1 MTPRTDNILNAA
13 IDNWR
18 HWDTGTQSRISV
30 PPKVEKQLI
39 GGLTNEAFLV
49 TSGDLRAVVRV
60 NSANTDA
67 LGISREREHRLL
79 TVLQPSGCVPRLLF
93 SDSEVQ
99 ITQLIEGRHLTRGDL
114 KDKVMQD
121 HLENC
126 IERIQSYSVDYMTKR
141 NYKNYI
147 NLYSDQVPNFDGLSE
162 IESAASLIDMGEWE
176 PVISHHDL
184 ILENII
190 WSNQG
195 MFFIDWEYA
204 HLGHPLIDHVK
215 LFGRNYCYIMADMQT
230 INALYTLH
238 SGITKLWYALQ
249 EILQNTNRVT
259 QG

>member
-1 MTPRTDNILNAA
+1 MTPRTANILYAA
-13 IDNWR
+13 IDKWR
-18 HWDTGTQSRISV
+18 HWDTGKDSRISGL
-30 PPKVEKQLI
+30 PKVDKQLI

-49 TSGDLRAVVRV
+49 DSGDVRAVVRV

-99 ITQLIEGRHLTRGDL
+99 VTQLIEGRHLTRDDL
-114 KDKVMQD
+114 KDRVILD

-126 IERIQSYSVDYMTKR
+126 IERIQSYSVDCMTKR

-147 NLYSDQVPNFDGLSE
+147 NLYSDQVRNFDGLSE

-190 WSNQG
+190 WSNKG

-215 LFGRNYCYIMADMQT
+215 LFGRIYCVNKSDIQT
-230 INALYTLH
+230 IDALDTLQ

-249 EILQNTNRVT
+249 EILQNTDQVM
-259 QG
+259 

>member
-1 MTPRTDNILNAA
+1 MTPRTANILDAT
-13 IDNWR
+13 IDQWR
-18 HWDTGTQSRISV
+18 HWDTGPESRMSSR
-30 PPKVEKQLI
+30 PKVDKQLI

-49 TSGDLRAVVRV
+49 ASGDLRAVVRV

-99 ITQLIEGRHLTRGDL
+99 VTQLIEGRHLTRGDL
-114 KDKVMQD
+114 KDRVIQD

-195 MFFIDWEYA
+195 MFLIDWEYA

-215 LFGRNYCYIMADMQT
+215 LFGRRYCDNKLDIKT
-230 INALYTLH
+230 IDALDTLQ

-249 EILQNTNRVT
+249 EILQNKD
-259 QG
+259 QAM

>member
-1 MTPRTDNILNAA
+1 MTPRTANILEAA

-18 HWDTGTQSRISV
+18 HWDTGKDSRISG
-30 PPKVEKQLI
+30 PPKVDKQLV

-49 TSGDLRAVVRV
+49 ASGDLRAVVRV
-60 NSANTDA
+60 NSATTDT

-99 ITQLIEGRHLTRGDL
+99 VTQLIEGRHLTRDDL
-114 KDKVMQD
+114 KDRVILD

-126 IERIQSYSVDYMTKR
+126 IERIQSYSVDCMTKR
-141 NYKNYI
+141 NYKSYI

-195 MFFIDWEYA
+195 MFLIDWEYA

-215 LFGRNYCYIMADMQT
+215 LFGRRYCDNKSDIQT
-230 INALYTLH
+230 IDALDTLQ

-249 EILQNTNRVT
+249 EILQNTDQVM
-259 QG
+259 

>member
-1 MTPRTDNILNAA
+1 MTPRTANILEAA

-18 HWDTGTQSRISV
+18 HWDTGKDSRISG
-30 PPKVEKQLI
+30 PPKVDKQLV

-49 TSGDLRAVVRV
+49 ASGDLRAVVRV
-60 NSANTDA
+60 NSATTDA

-99 ITQLIEGRHLTRGDL
+99 VTQLIEGRHLTRDDL
-114 KDKVMQD
+114 KDRVILD

-126 IERIQSYSVDYMTKR
+126 IERIQSYSVDCMTKR
-141 NYKNYI
+141 NYKSYI

-190 WSNQG
+190 WSNHG
-195 MFFIDWEYA
+195 MFLIDWEYA

-215 LFGRNYCYIMADMQT
+215 LFGRRYCDNKSDIPT
-230 INALYTLH
+230 IDALDTLQ

-249 EILQNTNRVT
+249 EILQNTDQVM
-259 QG
+259 

>member
-1 MTPRTDNILNAA
+1 MTPRTANILDAA
-13 IDNWR
+13 IDQWR
-18 HWDTGTQSRISV
+18 HWDTGPESRISSR
-30 PPKVEKQLI
+30 PKVDKQLI

-49 TSGDLRAVVRV
+49 ASGDLRAVVRV

-93 SDSEVQ
+93 SESEVQ
-99 ITQLIEGRHLTRGDL
+99 VTQLIEGRHLTRGDL
-114 KDKVMQD
+114 KDRVIQD

-126 IERIQSYSVDYMTKR
+126 IESIQSYSVDYMTKR

-215 LFGRNYCYIMADMQT
+215 LFGRSYCDSKSDIQT
-230 INALYTLH
+230 IDALDTLQ

-249 EILQNTNRVT
+249 EILQNTDQVM
-259 QG
+259 

>member
-1 MTPRTDNILNAA
+1 MTPRTANILNAA

-18 HWDTGTQSRISV
+18 HWDTGTESRISGS
-30 PPKVEKQLI
+30 PKVEKLLI
-39 GGLTNEAFLV
+39 GGLTNESFLV
-49 TSGDLRAVVRV
+49 TSGDFRAVVRV
-60 NSANTDA
+60 NSADTNS
-67 LGISREREHRLL
+67 LGISRKREYRLL
-79 TVLQPSGCVPRLLF
+79 TALQPSGCVPKLLF
-93 SDSEVQ
+93 NDSDVQ
-99 ITQLIEGRHLTRGDL
+99 VTQLIEGRHLIRSDL
-114 KDKVMQD
+114 KDRVIQD

-126 IERIQSYSVDYMTKR
+126 IERIQSYSISNMGKR

-162 IESAASLIDMGEWE
+162 IESAASLIDMAEWE

-190 WSNQG
+190 LSNQG
-195 MFFIDWEYA
+195 IFFIDWEYA

-215 LFGRNYCYIMADMQT
+215 LFGRNYCYIKADMQT

-238 SGITKLWYALQ
+238 SGITQLWYALQ
-249 EILQNTNRVT
+249 EILQNTNQVT

>member
-1 MTPRTDNILNAA
+1 MTPRTANILDAT
-13 IDNWR
+13 IDQWR
-18 HWDTGTQSRISV
+18 HWDTGPESRMSSR
-30 PPKVEKQLI
+30 PKVDKQLI

-49 TSGDLRAVVRV
+49 ASGDLRAVVRV

-93 SDSEVQ
+93 SESEVQ
-99 ITQLIEGRHLTRGDL
+99 VTQLIEGRHLTRGDL
-114 KDKVMQD
+114 KDRVIQD

-147 NLYSDQVPNFDGLSE
+147 NLYSDQVPNFDGLLE
-162 IESAASLIDMGEWE
+162 IESAASLIDIGEWE

-215 LFGRNYCYIMADMQT
+215 LFGRRYCDNKLDIKT
-230 INALYTLH
+230 IDALDTLQ

-249 EILQNTNRVT
+249 EILQNKD
-259 QG
+259 QAM

>member
-1 MTPRTDNILNAA
+1 MTPRTANILYAA
-13 IDNWR
+13 IDKWR
-18 HWDTGTQSRISV
+18 HWDTGKDSRISGL
-30 PPKVEKQLI
+30 PKVDKQLI

-49 TSGDLRAVVRV
+49 DSGDLRAVVRV
-60 NSANTDA
+60 NSVNTDA

-99 ITQLIEGRHLTRGDL
+99 VTQLIEGRHLTRDDL
-114 KDKVMQD
+114 KDRVILD

-126 IERIQSYSVDYMTKR
+126 IERIQSYSVDCMTKR
-141 NYKNYI
+141 NYKSYI

-190 WSNQG
+190 WSNKG

-215 LFGRNYCYIMADMQT
+215 LFGRIYCVNKSDIQT
-230 INALYTLH
+230 IDALDTLQ

-249 EILQNTNRVT
+249 EILQNTDQVM
-259 QG
+259 

>member
-1 MTPRTDNILNAA
+1 MTPRTANILDAT
-13 IDNWR
+13 IDQWR
-18 HWDTGTQSRISV
+18 HWDTGPESRMSSR
-30 PPKVEKQLI
+30 PKVDKQLI

-49 TSGDLRAVVRV
+49 ASGDLRAVVRV

-99 ITQLIEGRHLTRGDL
+99 VTQLIEGRHLTRGDL
-114 KDKVMQD
+114 KDRVIQD

-147 NLYSDQVPNFDGLSE
+147 NLYSDQVPNFDGLLE
-162 IESAASLIDMGEWE
+162 IESAASLIDIGEWE

-215 LFGRNYCYIMADMQT
+215 LFGRRYCDNKSDIQT
-230 INALYTLH
+230 IDALDTLQ

-249 EILQNTNRVT
+249 EILQNKD
-259 QG
+259 QAM

>member
-1 MTPRTDNILNAA
+1 MTPRTANILEAA

-18 HWDTGTQSRISV
+18 HWDTGKDSRISG
-30 PPKVEKQLI
+30 PPKVDKQLV

-49 TSGDLRAVVRV
+49 TSGDLRAVIRV
-60 NSANTDA
+60 NSATTDA

-99 ITQLIEGRHLTRGDL
+99 VTQLIEGRHLTRDDL
-114 KDKVMQD
+114 KDRVILD

-126 IERIQSYSVDYMTKR
+126 IERIQSYSVDCMTKR
-141 NYKNYI
+141 NYKSYI

-195 MFFIDWEYA
+195 MFLIDWEYA

-215 LFGRNYCYIMADMQT
+215 LFGRRYCDNKSDIQT
-230 INALYTLH
+230 IDALDTLQ

-249 EILQNTNRVT
+249 EILQNTDQVM
-259 QG
+259 

>member
-1 MTPRTDNILNAA
+1 MTPRTANILEAA

-18 HWDTGTQSRISV
+18 HWDTGKDSRISGT
-30 PPKVEKQLI
+30 PKVDKQLV

-49 TSGDLRAVVRV
+49 ASGDLRAVVRV
-60 NSANTDA
+60 NSANTAA

-93 SDSEVQ
+93 SDSDVQ
-99 ITQLIEGRHLTRGDL
+99 VTQLKEGRHITRGDL
-114 KDKVMQD
+114 KDRVIQD

-162 IESAASLIDMGEWE
+162 IESAASLVDMGEWE

-184 ILENII
+184 ILENIN

-215 LFGRNYCYIMADMQT
+215 LFGRSYCDNKSDIQT
-230 INALYTLH
+230 IDALDTLQ
-238 SGITKLWYALQ
+238 SGITKLWWALQ
-249 EILQNTNRVT
+249 EILQNTD
-259 QG
+259 QAM

>member
-1 MTPRTDNILNAA
+1 MTPRTANILDAT
-13 IDNWR
+13 IDQWR
-18 HWDTGTQSRISV
+18 HWDTGPESRMSSR
-30 PPKVEKQLI
+30 PKVDKQLI

-49 TSGDLRAVVRV
+49 ASGDLRAVVRV

-93 SDSEVQ
+93 SDSDVQ
-99 ITQLIEGRHLTRGDL
+99 VTQLIEGRHLTRGDL
-114 KDKVMQD
+114 KDRVIQD

-141 NYKNYI
+141 NYKSYI

-162 IESAASLIDMGEWE
+162 IESAASLIDIGEWE

-215 LFGRNYCYIMADMQT
+215 LFGRRYCDNKLDIKT
-230 INALYTLH
+230 IDALDTLQ

-249 EILQNTNRVT
+249 EILQNKD
-259 QG
+259 QAM

>member
-1 MTPRTDNILNAA
+1 MTPRTANILYAA

-18 HWDTGTQSRISV
+18 HWDTGKDSRISG
-30 PPKVEKQLI
+30 PPKVDKQLV

-49 TSGDLRAVVRV
+49 TSDDLRAVVRV

-99 ITQLIEGRHLTRGDL
+99 VTQLIEGRHLTRDDL
-114 KDKVMQD
+114 KDRVILD

-126 IERIQSYSVDYMTKR
+126 IERIQSYSVDCMTKR

-147 NLYSDQVPNFDGLSE
+147 NLYSDQVRNFDGLSE

-190 WSNQG
+190 WSNKG

-215 LFGRNYCYIMADMQT
+215 LFGRSYCDNKSDIQT
-230 INALYTLH
+230 IDALDTLQ
-238 SGITKLWYALQ
+238 SGITKLWWELQ
-249 EILQNTNRVT
+249 ETLQNTD
-259 QG
+259 QAM

>member
-1 MTPRTDNILNAA
+1 MTPRTANILEAA

-18 HWDTGTQSRISV
+18 HWDTGKDSRISG
-30 PPKVEKQLI
+30 PPKVDKQLV

-49 TSGDLRAVVRV
+49 ASGDLRAVVRV
-60 NSANTDA
+60 NPATTDA

-99 ITQLIEGRHLTRGDL
+99 VTQLIEGRHLTRDDL
-114 KDKVMQD
+114 KDRVILD

-126 IERIQSYSVDYMTKR
+126 IERIQSYSVDCMTKR

-162 IESAASLIDMGEWE
+162 IESAASLVDMGEWK

-215 LFGRNYCYIMADMQT
+215 LFGRSYCDNKSDIQT
-230 INALYTLH
+230 IDALDTLQ
-238 SGITKLWYALQ
+238 SGITKLWWALQ
-249 EILQNTNRVT
+249 EILQNTD
-259 QG
+259 QAM

>member
-1 MTPRTDNILNAA
+1 MTPRTANILDAA
-13 IDNWR
+13 IDKWR
-18 HWDTGTQSRISV
+18 HWDTGTESRISSR
-30 PPKVEKQLI
+30 PKVDKQLI

-49 TSGDLRAVVRV
+49 ASGDLRAVIRV
-60 NSANTDA
+60 NSANTNA

-93 SDSEVQ
+93 NDSDAQV
-99 ITQLIEGRHLTRGDL
+99 TQFIEGRHLTRGDL
-114 KDKVMQD
+114 KNRVIQD
-121 HLENC
+121 HLKNC
-126 IERIQSYSVDYMTKR
+126 IERIQSYSVDDMTKR

-215 LFGRNYCYIMADMQT
+215 IFGRSYCDNKSDIQT
-230 INALYTLH
+230 IDALDILQR
-238 SGITKLWYALQ
+238 GITKLWYALQ
-249 EILQNTNRVT
+249 EIL
-259 QG
+259 

>member
-1 MTPRTDNILNAA
+1 MTPRTANILDAA
-13 IDNWR
+13 IDKWR
-18 HWDTGTQSRISV
+18 HWDTGTESRISGR
-30 PPKVEKQLI
+30 PKVDKQLI

-49 TSGDLRAVVRV
+49 ASGDLRAVIRV
-60 NSANTDA
+60 NSANTNA

-93 SDSEVQ
+93 NDSDAQV
-99 ITQLIEGRHLTRGDL
+99 TQFIEGRHLTRGDL
-114 KDKVMQD
+114 KNRVIQD
-121 HLENC
+121 HLKNC
-126 IERIQSYSVDYMTKR
+126 IERIQSYSVDDMTKR

-147 NLYSDQVPNFDGLSE
+147 DLYSDQVPNFDGLSE

-215 LFGRNYCYIMADMQT
+215 IFGRSYCDNKSDIQT
-230 INALYTLH
+230 IDALDILQR
-238 SGITKLWYALQ
+238 GITKLWYALQ
-249 EILQNTNRVT
+249 EIL
-259 QG
+259 

>member
-1 MTPRTDNILNAA
+1 MTPRTANILYAA

-18 HWDTGTQSRISV
+18 HWDTGKDSRISG
-30 PPKVEKQLI
+30 PPKVDKQLV

-49 TSGDLRAVVRV
+49 TSDDLRAVVRV
-60 NSANTDA
+60 NSATTDA

-99 ITQLIEGRHLTRGDL
+99 VTQLIEGRHLTRDDL
-114 KDKVMQD
+114 KDRVILD

-126 IERIQSYSVDYMTKR
+126 IERIQSYSVDCMTKR

-147 NLYSDQVPNFDGLSE
+147 NLYSDQVRNFDGLSE

-190 WSNQG
+190 WSNKG

-215 LFGRNYCYIMADMQT
+215 LFGRSYCDNKSDIQT
-230 INALYTLH
+230 IDALDTLQ
-238 SGITKLWYALQ
+238 SGITKLWWELQ
-249 EILQNTNRVT
+249 ETLQNTD
-259 QG
+259 QAM

>member
-1 MTPRTDNILNAA
+1 MTPRTANILEAT

-18 HWDTGTQSRISV
+18 HWDTDKALTLAV
-30 PPKVEKQLI
+30 PPKGAQQRVGCLSH
-39 GGLTNEAFLV
+39 EAFLV
-49 TSGDLRAVVRV
+49 PMGEFGAVVLV
-60 NSANTDA
+60 NSATTDA

-99 ITQLIEGRHLTRGDL
+99 VTQLIEGRHLTRDDL
-114 KDKVMQD
+114 KDRVILD

-126 IERIQSYSVDYMTKR
+126 IERIQSYSVDCMTKR
-141 NYKNYI
+141 NYKSYI

-176 PVISHHDL
+176 PVIGHHDL

-190 WSNQG
+190 WSNKG

-215 LFGRNYCYIMADMQT
+215 LFGRSDCDNKSDIQT
-230 INALYTLH
+230 IDALDTLQ

-249 EILQNTNRVT
+249 EILQNTDQVM
-259 QG
+259 

>member
-1 MTPRTDNILNAA
+1 MTPRTANILYAA

-18 HWDTGTQSRISV
+18 HWDTGKDSRISG
-30 PPKVEKQLI
+30 PPKVDKQLV

-49 TSGDLRAVVRV
+49 ASGDLRAVVRV
-60 NSANTDA
+60 NSATTDA

-79 TVLQPSGCVPRLLF
+79 TVLQPSDCVPRLLF
-93 SDSEVQ
+93 SDSDVQ
-99 ITQLIEGRHLTRGDL
+99 VTQFIEGRHLTRGDL
-114 KDKVMQD
+114 KDRVIQD

-126 IERIQSYSVDYMTKR
+126 IERIQSYSVDCMTKR
-141 NYKNYI
+141 NYKSYI

-215 LFGRNYCYIMADMQT
+215 LFGRIYCDNKSDIQT
-230 INALYTLH
+230 IDALDTLQ
-238 SGITKLWYALQ
+238 SGITKLWHALQ
-249 EILQNTNRVT
+249 EILQNTDQVM
-259 QG
+259 

>member
-1 MTPRTDNILNAA
+1 MTTRTANILEAA

-18 HWDTGTQSRISV
+18 HWDTGKDSRISG
-30 PPKVEKQLI
+30 PPKVDKQLV

-49 TSGDLRAVVRV
+49 TSDDLRAVVRV
-60 NSANTDA
+60 NSATTDA

-79 TVLQPSGCVPRLLF
+79 TVLQPSDCVPRLLF
-93 SDSEVQ
+93 SDSDVQ
-99 ITQLIEGRHLTRGDL
+99 VTQFIEGRHLTRGDL
-114 KDKVMQD
+114 KDRVIQD

-141 NYKNYI
+141 NYKSYI

-215 LFGRNYCYIMADMQT
+215 LFGRSYCDNKSNIQT
-230 INALYTLH
+230 IDALDTLQ

-249 EILQNTNRVT
+249 EILQNTD
-259 QG
+259 QAM

>member
-1 MTPRTDNILNAA
+1 MTPRTANILEAA

-18 HWDTGTQSRISV
+18 HWDTGKDSRISG
-30 PPKVEKQLI
+30 PPKVDKQLV

-49 TSGDLRAVVRV
+49 ASGDLRAVVRV
-60 NSANTDA
+60 NSATTDA

-99 ITQLIEGRHLTRGDL
+99 VTQLIEGRHLTRDDL
-114 KDKVMQD
+114 KDRVILD

-126 IERIQSYSVDYMTKR
+126 IERIQSYSVDCMTKR
-141 NYKNYI
+141 NYKSYI

-190 WSNQG
+190 WSNKG

-215 LFGRNYCYIMADMQT
+215 LFGRRYCDNKSDIPT
-230 INALYTLH
+230 IDALDTLQ
-238 SGITKLWYALQ
+238 SGITKLW
-249 EILQNTNRVT
+249 
-259 QG
+259 

>member
-1 MTPRTDNILNAA
+1 MTPRTANIIEVA

-18 HWDTGTQSRISV
+18 YWDTGKDSRISG
-30 PPKVEKQLI
+30 PPKVDKQLV

-99 ITQLIEGRHLTRGDL
+99 VTQFIEGRHLTRDDL
-114 KDKVMQD
+114 KDRVILD
-121 HLENC
+121 YLENC
-126 IERIQSYSVDYMTKR
+126 IERIQSYSVDCITKR

-215 LFGRNYCYIMADMQT
+215 LFGRNYCDSKSDIQT
-230 INALYTLH
+230 VDALDILQ
-238 SGITKLWYALQ
+238 SGITKLWYAVQ
-249 EILQNTNRVT
+249 EILKNTDQVM
-259 QG
+259 

>member
-1 MTPRTDNILNAA
+1 MTPRTANILDAA
-13 IDNWR
+13 IDQWR
-18 HWDTGTQSRISV
+18 HWDTGPESRMSSR
-30 PPKVEKQLI
+30 PKVDKQLI

-49 TSGDLRAVVRV
+49 ASGDLRAVVRV
-60 NSANTDA
+60 NSATTDA

-93 SDSEVQ
+93 SESEVQ
-99 ITQLIEGRHLTRGDL
+99 VTQLIEGRHLTRGDL
-114 KDKVMQD
+114 NDRVIQD

-147 NLYSDQVPNFDGLSE
+147 NLYSDQVPNFDGLLE
-162 IESAASLIDMGEWE
+162 IESAASLIDIGEWE

-190 WSNQG
+190 WNNQG

-215 LFGRNYCYIMADMQT
+215 LFGRRYCDNKSDIQT
-230 INALYTLH
+230 IDVLDTLQ

-249 EILQNTNRVT
+249 EILQNTDQVM
-259 QG
+259 

>member
-1 MTPRTDNILNAA
+1 MTPRTANILEAA

-18 HWDTGTQSRISV
+18 HWDTGKDSRISG
-30 PPKVEKQLI
+30 PPKVDKQLV
-39 GGLTNEAFLV
+39 GGLTNEDFLV
-49 TSGDLRAVVRV
+49 ASGDLRAVVRV
-60 NSANTDA
+60 NSATTDA

-99 ITQLIEGRHLTRGDL
+99 VTQLIEGRHLTRDDL
-114 KDKVMQD
+114 KDRVILD

-126 IERIQSYSVDYMTKR
+126 IERIQSYSVDCMTKR
-141 NYKNYI
+141 NYKSYI

-176 PVISHHDL
+176 PVIGHHDL

-190 WSNQG
+190 WSNKG

-215 LFGRNYCYIMADMQT
+215 LFGRRYCDSKSDIQT
-230 INALYTLH
+230 IDALDTLQ
-238 SGITKLWYALQ
+238 SGIAKLWHALQ
-249 EILQNTNRVT
+249 EILQNTDQVM
-259 QG
+259 

>member
-1 MTPRTDNILNAA
+1 MTPRTANILDAA
-13 IDNWR
+13 IDKWR
-18 HWDTGTQSRISV
+18 HWDTGKESRISSR
-30 PPKVEKQLI
+30 PKVDKQLI

-49 TSGDLRAVVRV
+49 ISGDLRAVVRV
-60 NSANTDA
+60 NSANTYA

-99 ITQLIEGRHLTRGDL
+99 VTQLIEGRHLTRGDL
-114 KDKVMQD
+114 KDRVILD

-126 IERIQSYSVDYMTKR
+126 IERVQSYSVDYMNKR
-141 NYKNYI
+141 NYKSYI

-215 LFGRNYCYIMADMQT
+215 LFGRTYCDSRSDIQT
-230 INALYTLH
+230 IDALDTLQ

-249 EILQNTNRVT
+249 EILQNTDQVM
-259 QG
+259 

>member
-1 MTPRTDNILNAA
+1 MTPRTANILEAA

-18 HWDTGTQSRISV
+18 HWDTGKDSRISG
-30 PPKVEKQLI
+30 PPKVDKQLV

-49 TSGDLRAVVRV
+49 ASGDLRAVVRV
-60 NSANTDA
+60 NSATTDA

-99 ITQLIEGRHLTRGDL
+99 VTQLIEGRHLTRDDL
-114 KDKVMQD
+114 KDRVILD

-126 IERIQSYSVDYMTKR
+126 IERIQSYSVDCMTKR
-141 NYKNYI
+141 NYKSYI

-176 PVISHHDL
+176 PVIGHHDL

-190 WSNQG
+190 WSNKC

-215 LFGRNYCYIMADMQT
+215 LFGSSDCDNKSDIQT
-230 INALYTLH
+230 IDALDTLQ

-249 EILQNTNRVT
+249 EILQNTDQVM
-259 QG
+259 

>member
-1 MTPRTDNILNAA
+1 MTPRTANILDAA
-13 IDNWR
+13 IDQWR
-18 HWDTGTQSRISV
+18 HWDTGPESRISSR
-30 PPKVEKQLI
+30 PKVDKQLI

-49 TSGDLRAVVRV
+49 ASGDLRAVVRV

-93 SDSEVQ
+93 SESEVQ
-99 ITQLIEGRHLTRGDL
+99 VTQLIEGRHLTRGDL
-114 KDKVMQD
+114 KDRVIQD

-195 MFFIDWEYA
+195 MFLIDWEYA

-215 LFGRNYCYIMADMQT
+215 LFGRRYCDNKSDIQT
-230 INALYTLH
+230 IDALDTLQ
-238 SGITKLWYALQ
+238 SGITKLWYAFQ
-249 EILQNTNRVT
+249 EILQNTDQVM
-259 QG
+259 

>member
-1 MTPRTDNILNAA
+1 MTPRTANILYAA
-13 IDNWR
+13 IDKWR
-18 HWDTGTQSRISV
+18 HWDTGKDSRISGL
-30 PPKVEKQLI
+30 PKVDKQLI

-49 TSGDLRAVVRV
+49 GSGDLRAVVRV

-99 ITQLIEGRHLTRGDL
+99 VTQLIEGRHLTRDDL
-114 KDKVMQD
+114 KDRVILD

-126 IERIQSYSVDYMTKR
+126 IERIQSYSVDCMTKR

-147 NLYSDQVPNFDGLSE
+147 NLYSDQVRNFDGLSE

-190 WSNQG
+190 WSNKG

-215 LFGRNYCYIMADMQT
+215 LFGRTYCVNKLDIQT
-230 INALYTLH
+230 IDALDTLQ

-249 EILQNTNRVT
+249 EILQNTDQVM
-259 QG
+259 

>member
-1 MTPRTDNILNAA
+1 MTPRTANILDAT
-13 IDNWR
+13 IDQWR
-18 HWDTGTQSRISV
+18 HWDTGPESRMSSR
-30 PPKVEKQLI
+30 PKVDKQLI

-49 TSGDLRAVVRV
+49 ASGDLRAVVRV

-93 SDSEVQ
+93 SESEVQ
-99 ITQLIEGRHLTRGDL
+99 VTQLIEGRHLTRGDL
-114 KDKVMQD
+114 KDRVIQD

-147 NLYSDQVPNFDGLSE
+147 NLYSDQVPNFDGLLE
-162 IESAASLIDMGEWE
+162 IESAASLIDIGEWE

-215 LFGRNYCYIMADMQT
+215 LFGRRYCDNKLDIKT
-230 INALYTLH
+230 IDALDTLQ

-249 EILQNTNRVT
+249 EILQNTDQVM
-259 QG
+259 

>member
-1 MTPRTDNILNAA
+1 MTPRTANILDAT
-13 IDNWR
+13 IDQWR
-18 HWDTGTQSRISV
+18 HWDTGPESRISSR
-30 PPKVEKQLI
+30 PKVDKQLI

-49 TSGDLRAVVRV
+49 ASGDLRAVVRV

-99 ITQLIEGRHLTRGDL
+99 VTQLIEGRHLTRGDL
-114 KDKVMQD
+114 KDRVIQD

-162 IESAASLIDMGEWE
+162 IESAASLIDIGEWE

-215 LFGRNYCYIMADMQT
+215 LFGRRYCDNKLDIKT
-230 INALYTLH
+230 IDALDTLQ

-249 EILQNTNRVT
+249 EILQNKD
-259 QG
+259 QAM

>member
-1 MTPRTDNILNAA
+1 MTPRTANILDAT
-13 IDNWR
+13 IDQWR
-18 HWDTGTQSRISV
+18 HWDTGPESRMSSR
-30 PPKVEKQLI
+30 PKVDKQLI

-49 TSGDLRAVVRV
+49 ASGDLRAVVRV

-93 SDSEVQ
+93 SDSDVQ
-99 ITQLIEGRHLTRGDL
+99 VTQLIGGRHLTRGDL
-114 KDKVMQD
+114 KDRVIQD

-147 NLYSDQVPNFDGLSE
+147 NLYSDQVPNFDGLLE
-162 IESAASLIDMGEWE
+162 IESAASLIDIGEWE

-215 LFGRNYCYIMADMQT
+215 LFGRRYCDNKLDIKT
-230 INALYTLH
+230 IDALDTLQ

-249 EILQNTNRVT
+249 EILQNTD
-259 QG
+259 QAM

>member
-1 MTPRTDNILNAA
+1 MTPRTANILEAA

-18 HWDTGTQSRISV
+18 HWDTGKDSRISG
-30 PPKVEKQLI
+30 PPKVDKQLV

-49 TSGDLRAVVRV
+49 TSDDLRAVVRV

-99 ITQLIEGRHLTRGDL
+99 VTQLIEGRHLTRDDL
-114 KDKVMQD
+114 KDRVILD

-126 IERIQSYSVDYMTKR
+126 IERIQSYSVDCMTKR

-147 NLYSDQVPNFDGLSE
+147 NLYSDQVRNFDGLSE
-162 IESAASLIDMGEWE
+162 IESAASLIDMGEWD

-190 WSNQG
+190 WSNKG

-215 LFGRNYCYIMADMQT
+215 LFGRIYCVNKSDIQT
-230 INALYTLH
+230 IDALDTLQ

-249 EILQNTNRVT
+249 EILQNTDQVM
-259 QG
+259 

>member
-1 MTPRTDNILNAA
+1 MTPRTANILDAA
-13 IDNWR
+13 IVQWR
-18 HWDTGTQSRISV
+18 HWDTGKDSRISC
-30 PPKVEKQLI
+30 PPKVDKQLV

-60 NSANTDA
+60 NSATTDA

-93 SDSEVQ
+93 SDSDVQ
-99 ITQLIEGRHLTRGDL
+99 VTQLLEGRHLTRGDL
-114 KDKVMQD
+114 KDRVIQD

-141 NYKNYI
+141 NYKSYI

-215 LFGRNYCYIMADMQT
+215 LFGRSYCDNKSDIQT
-230 INALYTLH
+230 IDALDTLQ
-238 SGITKLWYALQ
+238 SGITKLWWELQ
-249 EILQNTNRVT
+249 ETLQNTD
-259 QG
+259 QAM

>member
-1 MTPRTDNILNAA
+1 MTPRTANILDAA
-13 IDNWR
+13 IDQWR
-18 HWDTGTQSRISV
+18 HWDTGPEIRISSR
-30 PPKVEKQLI
+30 PKVDKQLI

-49 TSGDLRAVVRV
+49 ASGDLRAVVRV

-99 ITQLIEGRHLTRGDL
+99 VTQLIEGRHLTRGDL
-114 KDKVMQD
+114 KDRVIQD

-147 NLYSDQVPNFDGLSE
+147 NLYSDQVPNFDGLLE
-162 IESAASLIDMGEWE
+162 IESAASLIDIGEWE

-195 MFFIDWEYA
+195 MFLIDWEYA

-215 LFGRNYCYIMADMQT
+215 LFGRRYSDNKSDIQT
-230 INALYTLH
+230 IDALDTLQ

-249 EILQNTNRVT
+249 EILQNKD
-259 QG
+259 QAM

>member
-1 MTPRTDNILNAA
+1 MTPRTANILDAA
-13 IDNWR
+13 IVQWR
-18 HWDTGTQSRISV
+18 HWDTGPESRISSH
-30 PPKVEKQLI
+30 PKVDKQLI

-49 TSGDLRAVVRV
+49 ASGDFRAVVRV
-60 NSANTDA
+60 NSENTDA

-99 ITQLIEGRHLTRGDL
+99 VTQLIEGSHLTRGDL
-114 KDKVMQD
+114 KDRVIQD

-195 MFFIDWEYA
+195 MFLIDWEYA

-215 LFGRNYCYIMADMQT
+215 LFGRRYCDNKSDIQT
-230 INALYTLH
+230 IDALDTLQ

-249 EILQNTNRVT
+249 EILQNTDQVM
-259 QG
+259 

>member
-1 MTPRTDNILNAA
+1 MTPRTANILEAA

-18 HWDTGTQSRISV
+18 HWDTGKDSRISG
-30 PPKVEKQLI
+30 PPKVDKQLV

-49 TSGDLRAVVRV
+49 ASGDLRAVVRV
-60 NSANTDA
+60 NSATTDA

-99 ITQLIEGRHLTRGDL
+99 VTQLIEGRHLTRDDL
-114 KDKVMQD
+114 KDRVILD

-126 IERIQSYSVDYMTKR
+126 IERIQSYSVDCMTKR
-141 NYKNYI
+141 NYKSYI

-215 LFGRNYCYIMADMQT
+215 LFGRSYCDNKSDIQT
-230 INALYTLH
+230 IDALDTLQ
-238 SGITKLWYALQ
+238 SGITKLWWELQ
-249 EILQNTNRVT
+249 ETLQNTD
-259 QG
+259 QAM